1 MRSMD
6 DRTQSSQS
14 KIMSQESK
22 RPKVDNFFK
31 PSILAWRARYQAS
44 KAENPSKTAEE
55 TSGEVAIPSAPKLKR
70 DRRPIPGRNR
80 VRS

>member
-1 MRSMD
+1 
-6 DRTQSSQS
+6 
-14 KIMSQESK
+14 MSQESE

-44 KAENPSKTAEE
+44 KAEQPTKTPDATTSETPAPSD
-55 TSGEVAIPSAPKLKR
+55 PKLKR